1 MRTRLFVGLLLM
13 PVVLVGPGTGLAR
26 ADDIVTLESLAH
38 DYDAVEIRTEQVAEG
53 LYVLFGL
60 GGNIAVSVGEQGVLI
75 VDDMFPALHPK
86 ILDAIEA
93 IAGRREID
101 FAINTH
107 WHFDHAQG
115 NLAFGAHGAWMVAQ
129 RESRQKLISGA
140 VFDTGSTRY
149 RQAPYPLEG
158 QAVISFD
165 DRLSF
170 HLNGTDIDLVH
181 AGPAHTAGD
190 AAVIFREQRAVHMGD
205 VFTRTGYP
213 FIDADNGGGIDGMI
227 AFAEAIL
234 ADVGPDAIIIPG
246 HGEVTNGAA
255 LAESIE
261 MLETVRARVA
271 AGIASGQSLEQII
284 ASKPTADLDAR
295 FQQQSSIED
304 FLDRVHASLTR

>member
-1 MRTRLFVGLLLM
+1 MRKPLLIGCFFFSMAGL
-13 PVVLVGPGTGLAR
+13 VAAGPA
-26 ADDIVTLESLAH
+26 ASDDVVTLESLAH
-38 DYDAVEIRTEQVAEG
+38 DYDAVEIRVEKVAED

-60 GGNIAVSVGEQGVLI
+60 GGNVAVSVGEQGVVI
-75 VDDMFPALHPK
+75 VDDMFPALHPR
-86 ILDAIEA
+86 ILSAINA
-93 IAGRREID
+93 LSGRDGVD
-101 FAINTH
+101 FVLNTH

-115 NLAFGAHGAWMVAQ
+115 NVAFGAADAWIVAQ
-129 RESRQKLISGA
+129 SESRQKLISGA

-149 RQAPYPLEG
+149 RQAPYPIEG

-165 DRLSF
+165 ERISF

-190 AAVIFREQRAVHMGD
+190 AAVIFRKQNAVHMGD

-246 HGEVTNGAA
+246 HGEVTRGSD

-261 MLETVRARVA
+261 MLRTVRARVA
-271 AGIASGQSLEQII
+271 AGIAAGQSLDEII

-295 FQQQSSIED
+295 FAQKSSIED
-304 FLDRVHASLTR
+304 FLNRVHTSLTR